1 MGAMNYKMKNTQNY
15 NIKQALID
23 IKQLSKDIA
32 KPSKYILLFGF
43 IMSIIHCLA
52 ILTVYYFACEH
63 NTLFDSIH
71 IIRALYDN
79 IPAVLLCSFIP
90 ALLWDLT
97 EREYKAK
104 KK

>member
-1 MGAMNYKMKNTQNY
+1 MKNRQNY
-15 NIKQALID
+15 SIKQVMID
-23 IKQLSKDIA
+23 IKNLSKDTA

-52 ILTVYYFACEH
+52 ILAVYYFACE
-63 NTLFDSIH
+63 NNSLFDSIH

-79 IPAVLLCSFIP
+79 IPAILLCSFIP
-90 ALLWDLT
+90 ALLWDLA
-97 EREYKAK
+97 EREIKAK

>member
-1 MGAMNYKMKNTQNY
+1 MKNKQNY
-15 NIKQALID
+15 SIKQTIID
-23 IKQLSKDIA
+23 IKNLAKNIA
-32 KPSKYILLFGF
+32 KPSKYILLLGF

-52 ILTVYYFACEH
+52 ILAVYYFACEN

-90 ALLWDLT
+90 ALLWDLS